1 MDPTKMYNLA
11 ISLIYGL
18 YPCSHFKVRTRVM
31 INMTANKNQLKRLE
45 LLIILPSKRFE
56 IAMA

>member
-1 MDPTKMYNLA
+1 
-11 ISLIYGL
+11 
-18 YPCSHFKVRTRVM
+18 M